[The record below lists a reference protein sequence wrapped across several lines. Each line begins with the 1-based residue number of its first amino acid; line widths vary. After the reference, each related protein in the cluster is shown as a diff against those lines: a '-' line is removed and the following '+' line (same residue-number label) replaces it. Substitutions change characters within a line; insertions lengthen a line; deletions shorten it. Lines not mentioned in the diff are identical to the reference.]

1 MPNKEE
7 KRITEQSS
15 LYEHLEKMSVD
26 ELTAHIN
33 AENKK
38 VALAIEEALPAI
50 NQLISA
56 IEGQLKKGGRLFYAG
71 CGTGGRLATLDT
83 IEVQNTYGIDGS
95 QIQAIFPGGIGCLT
109 QTRESREDDLE
120 NGWHQLCDKHIS
132 KQDFV
137 LGFSAS
143 GTTPFVLAILKH
155 CKEAG
160 IPTGCI
166 VNNPHAPIAQA
177 ADYPVEVITGPEFV
191 TGSTRMKA
199 GSSQKMILDMISTSL
214 QIRQGRVEGN
224 KMVNAKLIN
233 FVRDTA
239 KVPVIETG
247 AGVVHCYFD
256 KDGDLEMG
264 KRIITNA
271 KCRRVSV
278 CNALDCLL
286 IHESRLSDLPALC
299 EGLAEKQTK
308 IHADAKAYEALK
320 GHYPDT
326 LLYKA
331 EESEAKMKEA
341 DANVKS
347 IWNTEWLSM
356 QMGIK
361 TVASEDEALDH
372 IATYGSGHSESIV
385 SNDEAAQKKF
395 QAMVDAACVYV
406 NAPTSFTD
414 GAQFGL
420 GAEIGI
426 STQKLG
432 ARGPMALEEITTY
445 KWLITGQGQIRK

>member
-15 LYEHLEKMSVD
+15 LYEHLEKMSVA

-33 AENKK
+33 EENKK
-38 VALAIEEALPAI
+38 VALAIEQALPAI

-143 GTTPFVLAILKH
+143 GTTPFVLSILQH
-155 CKEAG
+155 CKKEG

-166 VNNPHAPIAQA
+166 VNNPHSPIAQA

-233 FVRDTA
+233 HKLIDRA
-239 KVPVIETG
+239 
-247 AGVVHCYFD
+247 C
-256 KDGDLEMG
+256 
-264 KRIITNA
+264 RIFMERNPQYT
-271 KCRRVSV
+271 
-278 CNALDCLL
+278 D
-286 IHESRLSDLPALC
+286 
-299 EGLAEKQTK
+299 
-308 IHADAKAYEALK
+308 YE
-320 GHYPDT
+320 
-326 LLYKA
+326 
-331 EESEAKMKEA
+331 E
-341 DANVKS
+341 VK
-347 IWNTEWLSM
+347 
-356 QMGIK
+356 
-361 TVASEDEALDH
+361 
-372 IATYGSGHSESIV
+372 
-385 SNDEAAQKKF
+385 
-395 QAMVDAACVYV
+395 
-406 NAPTSFTD
+406 
-414 GAQFGL
+414 
-420 GAEIGI
+420 
-426 STQKLG
+426 
-432 ARGPMALEEITTY
+432 
-445 KWLITGQGQIRK
+445 

>member
-1 MPNKEE
+1 MDNMPNKEE

-15 LYEHLEKMSVD
+15 LYEHLEKMSVA

-38 VALAIEEALPAI
+38 VALAIEQALPAI
-50 NQLISA
+50 NQLIST
-56 IEGQLKKGGRLFYAG
+56 IEVQLKK
-71 CGTGGRLATLDT
+71 GGRLATLDT

-143 GTTPFVLAILKH
+143 GTTPFVLSILQH
-155 CKEAG
+155 CKKEG

-233 FVRDTA
+233 HKLIDRA
-239 KVPVIETG
+239 
-247 AGVVHCYFD
+247 C
-256 KDGDLEMG
+256 
-264 KRIITNA
+264 RIFMERNPQYTDYEEV
-271 KCRRVSV
+271 K
-278 CNALDCLL
+278 LL
-286 IHESRLSDLPALC
+286 ILESGSV
-299 EGLAEKQTK
+299 K
-308 IHADAKAYEALK
+308 
-320 GHYPDT
+320 
-326 LLYKA
+326 KA
-331 EESEAKMKEA
+331 EEK
-341 DANVKS
+341 
-347 IWNTEWLSM
+347 LH
-356 QMGIK
+356 
-361 TVASEDEALDH
+361 L
-372 IATYGSGHSESIV
+372 
-385 SNDEAAQKKF
+385 
-395 QAMVDAACVYV
+395 
-406 NAPTSFTD
+406 
-414 GAQFGL
+414 L
-420 GAEIGI
+420 GAVHIVPPTGI
-426 STQKLG
+426 IL
-432 ARGPMALEEITTY
+432 
-445 KWLITGQGQIRK
+445 